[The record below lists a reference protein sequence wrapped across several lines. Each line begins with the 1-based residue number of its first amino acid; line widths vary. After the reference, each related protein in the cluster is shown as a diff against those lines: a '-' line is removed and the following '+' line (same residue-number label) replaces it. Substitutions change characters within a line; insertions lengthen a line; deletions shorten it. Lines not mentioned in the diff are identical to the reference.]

1 MKCLGCFK
9 STKYIYCPKC
19 KKELFDNQKIDFKL
33 DFDKKEFLSTKIE
46 LSDKMSISG
55 VQDKIALK
63 IEDNKLAPTIKDSQY
78 LLKPIPLMDYGELL
92 NDVACNE
99 HFTMQLA
106 FQVYK
111 IPTAINALISFSDG
125 ELAYITKRFD
135 RIDGIKIKQ
144 EDFASLD
151 MRSEATHGKS
161 YKYDYSYE
169 QIANLI
175 KKYLPAYKLELIK
188 FFKQI
193 VFNYLVGNGDA
204 HIKNFSVIQ
213 RETKDYT
220 LSPAYDLLSSSLH
233 IPNESRTALE
243 LFKDYDTPAF
253 QANGF
258 YSYDDFIKF
267 AQMIGIDEKIANKII
282 EEFISYEV
290 KTLDLLEISFLSDE
304 GKHRYKKLYLDRL
317 KAVRYRYMENYTN

>member
-1 MKCLGCFK
+1 
-9 STKYIYCPKC
+9 
-19 KKELFDNQKIDFKL
+19 
-33 DFDKKEFLSTKIE
+33 
-46 LSDKMSISG
+46 MSISG

-135 RIDGIKIKQ
+135 RVDGAKIKQ

-151 MRSEATHGKS
+151 SRSEATHGKN

-188 FFKQI
+188 F
-193 VFNYLVGNGDA
+193 L
-204 HIKNFSVIQ
+204 
-213 RETKDYT
+213 
-220 LSPAYDLLSSSLH
+220 
-233 IPNESRTALE
+233 
-243 LFKDYDTPAF
+243 
-253 QANGF
+253 
-258 YSYDDFIKF
+258 
-267 AQMIGIDEKIANKII
+267 NK
-282 EEFISYEV
+282 Y
-290 KTLDLLEISFLSDE
+290 FL
-304 GKHRYKKLYLDRL
+304 
-317 KAVRYRYMENYTN
+317 TI

>member
-1 MKCLGCFK
+1 MNNMQ
-9 STKYIYCPKC
+9 C
-19 KKELFDNQKIDFKL
+19 KRCVMDN
-33 DFDKKEFLSTKIE
+33 S
-46 LSDKMSISG
+46 SD
-55 VQDKIALK
+55 
-63 IEDNKLAPTIKDSQY
+63 PTISFDSKGY
-78 LLKPIPLMDYGELL
+78 CNYCSDALRAKEVVYFPNETGKKKLEDIFDDLK
-92 NDVACNE
+92 
-99 HFTMQLA
+99 
-106 FQVYK
+106 
-111 IPTAINALISFSDG
+111 
-125 ELAYITKRFD
+125 TKR
-135 RIDGIKIKQ
+135 
-144 EDFASLD
+144 
-151 MRSEATHGKS
+151 KS

-282 EEFISYEV
+282 EEFISYEA

-317 KAVRYRYMENYTN
+317 KAVRYRYMENSTN

>member
-9 STKYIYCPKC
+9 STKDIYCSKC

-55 VQDKIALK
+55 VQDKISLK
-63 IEDNKLAPTIKDSQY
+63 IENKKLIPAIKDSQY
-78 LLKPIPLMDYGELL
+78 LLKPIPLMDYGEFLD
-92 NDVACNE
+92 DVAKNE

-106 FQVYK
+106 FQIYK

-135 RIDGIKIKQ
+135 RGINGIKIKQ

-151 MRSEATHGKS
+151 MRSEATHGKN
-161 YKYDYSYE
+161 YKYDYSYQ
-169 QIANLI
+169 QIAMLI

-193 VFNYLVGNGDA
+193 IFNYLIGNGDA

-220 LSPAYDLLSSSLH
+220 LSPTYDIVSSTLH

-243 LFKDYDTPAF
+243 LFDDYNTPAF
-253 QANGF
+253 EANGF
-258 YSYDDFIKF
+258 YSFDDFIKF
-267 AQMIGIDEKIANKII
+267 AQMIEIDEKIANKII
-282 EEFISYEV
+282 NEFVSYEV
-290 KTLDLLEISFLSDE
+290 KTLGLLEKSFLSDE
-304 GKHRYKKLYLDRL
+304 GKVRYKNLYLDRL
-317 KAVRYRYMENYTN
+317 KALKYRFTKSL

>member
-1 MKCLGCFK
+1 
-9 STKYIYCPKC
+9 
-19 KKELFDNQKIDFKL
+19 
-33 DFDKKEFLSTKIE
+33 
-46 LSDKMSISG
+46 
-55 VQDKIALK
+55 
-63 IEDNKLAPTIKDSQY
+63 
-78 LLKPIPLMDYGELL
+78 MDYGELL

-282 EEFISYEV
+282 EEFISYEA